1 MRQNWFPNYPL
12 NKYEKG
18 TERNWSAQIFSSNF
32 SRSSSQNYLDSTDVN
47 TINSS
52 NDTEQEPSDINR
64 LTFQRSNLDSISDES
79 LGPAGVQ
86 TLSSP
91 IPAAADGYVGQEG
104 TSILLKGKGKSAANN
119 YLSPDFDS
127 ASSKSAP
134 ERFLRTAVQSTN
146 RNESELRLGGRGSGE
161 A

>member
-1 MRQNWFPNYPL
+1 MYNC
-12 NKYEKG
+12 
-18 TERNWSAQIFSSNF
+18 TDRNLSAQIFSSNF

-86 TLSSP
+86 ILSSP

-127 ASSKSAP
+127 ASSK
-134 ERFLRTAVQSTN
+134 
-146 RNESELRLGGRGSGE
+146 
-161 A
+161 